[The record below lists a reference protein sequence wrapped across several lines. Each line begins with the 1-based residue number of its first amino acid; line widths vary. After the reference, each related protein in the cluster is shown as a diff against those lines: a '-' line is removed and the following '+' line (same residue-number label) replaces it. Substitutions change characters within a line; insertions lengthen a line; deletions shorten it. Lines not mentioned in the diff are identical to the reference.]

1 MDVAA
6 NLGGSTDVQADD
18 ALLPS
23 EAMRTKHLLFALLVA
38 VSGVAG
44 ADAVATST
52 TAATSVPFQLAL
64 DGVHAQG
71 VGPSNLRHEGSFTA
85 TSPACAAGHGV
96 DRELIDPVAALR
108 EYTCDDGSGSFT
120 ALVDPVV
127 AEPRGLGVWRI
138 LGGTGRYAKLRGQ
151 GTFESELVGGALTD
165 ETTVAFRTTWVGVAA
180 FDDVAPALHGVQA
193 TTAQLRHP
201 IGGYLLRIS
210 FSIRDDLDGSAV
222 EYLVLP
228 SSGSYRL
235 PFSQGSTSTGRV
247 SVALEIHPPG
257 NRRRIRLEIRATDAV
272 GNRSTIVR
280 SMKLPR
286 QP

>member
-1 MDVAA
+1 
-6 NLGGSTDVQADD
+6 
-18 ALLPS
+18 
-23 EAMRTKHLLFALLVA
+23 MRTKPLLFALLVA

-52 TAATSVPFQLAL
+52 TAAAPIPFLLAL
-64 DGVHAQG
+64 DGVHSPEI
-71 VGPSNLRHEGSFTA
+71 GPSNLSFTA

-96 DRELIDPVAALR
+96 DRELVEPMAARR

-127 AEPRGLGVWRI
+127 AEPRGVGVWRI
-138 LGGTGRYAKLRGQ
+138 VGGTGRYAKLRGQ
-151 GTFESELVGGALTD
+151 GTFESELVGGVLTD

-180 FDDVAPALHGVQA
+180 FDDVAPALHGFQA
-193 TTAQLRHP
+193 TTAKLRHP
-201 IGGYLLRIS
+201 IGSYLLRIS
-210 FSIRDDLDGSAV
+210 FSIRHDLDGSAV

-247 SVALEIHPPG
+247 SVALEIHPPS
-257 NRRRIRLEIRATDAV
+257 NRRRIVLEIRATDAV
-272 GNRSTIVR
+272 GNRRTMVR
-280 SMKLPR
+280 SMKLSR